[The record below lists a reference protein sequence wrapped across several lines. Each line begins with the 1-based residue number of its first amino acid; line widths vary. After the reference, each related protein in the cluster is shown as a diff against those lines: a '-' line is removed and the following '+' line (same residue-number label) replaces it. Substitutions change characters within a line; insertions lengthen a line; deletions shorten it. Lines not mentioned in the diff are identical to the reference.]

1 MNITDDVIFLGQINN
16 VEELYQVFDI
26 FIFPSLY
33 EGLGMVL
40 IEAQASG
47 CSCVVSSEVPKIAQ
61 VTELVRFCDLDD
73 SLDVWK
79 KNITETL
86 ESNSKERV
94 LYNEI
99 LEKSGY
105 NIRAENKK
113 IEEYYLKRL
122 EEENIWKY

>member
-1 MNITDDVIFLGQINN
+1 
-16 VEELYQVFDI
+16 
-26 FIFPSLY
+26 
-33 EGLGMVL
+33 MVL

-73 SLDVWK
+73 SLDVWE

-122 EEENIWKY
+122 EEENI